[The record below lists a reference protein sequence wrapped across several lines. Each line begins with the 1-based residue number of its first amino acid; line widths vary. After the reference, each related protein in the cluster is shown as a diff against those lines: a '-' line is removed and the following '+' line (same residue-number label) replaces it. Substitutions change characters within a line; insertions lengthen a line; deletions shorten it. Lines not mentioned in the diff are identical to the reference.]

1 MSNEVLTYIPNNV
14 VELFE
19 AFDDDYLADVL
30 RVWDCDAQGWFDPF
44 TTVFRFES
52 DDLLVWN
59 DAGMLRCRQGA
70 VDTNSIN
77 CLAPDVLDIA
87 AMTDFCL
94 CWITDKAFSSLIGE
108 KAQLQTMTN
117 ALLGYSA

>member
-19 AFDDDYLADVL
+19 AFDKDYLADVL
-30 RVWDCDAQGWFDPF
+30 RIWDCDAQDWFDPF

-59 DAGMLRCRQGA
+59 DGGSLRCRQGA
-70 VDTNSIN
+70 VDTNNIN
-77 CLAPDVLDIA
+77 CLALDVLSRTEMVDN
-87 AMTDFCL
+87 CL
-94 CWITDKAFSSLIGE
+94 CWLPDAFFRSHIGKKRE
-108 KAQLQTMTN
+108 SHN
-117 ALLGYSA
+117 LLETFI